1 MSFRNISAWCIRNP
15 VPPIVMFVLLM
26 LAGIVSFNRM
36 DVNDNPD
43 IEFPAVQVVVVQPG
57 AAPSELETQV
67 TQRIEAAVRGVSGVD
82 EMSSYV
88 GEGRSSTFVQFA
100 IGTPID
106 RAYNDVNQ
114 AISQVRSD
122 LPDGILE
129 PQVVRVDIAGGP
141 ITYFAV
147 EANDMTLEQL
157 SWFVDNTIAK
167 ELLSVPGMSKVSRA
181 GGVSREI
188 RVILDPA
195 RMQSY
200 GLTASQV
207 NQQLRQVN
215 VNAAGGRTEIAGSE
229 QAVRVLGNAGSA
241 YDLGETRISIGNG
254 RTIRLADVANVTDGY
269 AEQRGFAKMGSRQVL
284 SFSIEK
290 AKGSSDVTV
299 HDEAVKKLEQIKKA
313 NPQVDFK
320 VLFTRTEYTKEQYR
334 SAMLMM
340 LEGAVLA
347 IVVVFLFLRDWR
359 ATMISALAIP
369 LSAIPTFWFMDLM
382 GFSLNSLSL
391 LALSLVAGVL
401 VDDAIVEIENIVRH
415 MRMGKTAYQASIDAA
430 DEIGLAVVATTMS
443 IVAVFLPVA
452 LMPGISGQFFIQ
464 FGMTVVFAVLMSL
477 AVARMITP
485 MIAAYFLAA
494 QGEQGHADGPMID
507 RYERLLAWTLD
518 NSKHKAVR
526 ARYEEEPTRLA
537 FLSVPLVLAGLSVVA
552 MTFMYFQPVQP
563 GQADRNAAL
572 HFLLMTPVT
581 AILTFLLTSLLLI
594 LLGALIWWICRATRG
609 EILSVFLKICLWTGS
624 ITLVIGGGLWLFGKT
639 SIMSV
644 AIFWVSL
651 VGAIIVTSVV
661 AWVIGRLFGIY
672 EWPYAYWAKF
682 MVQRAY
688 ARLFDHRVWIVG
700 IGFGAFAW
708 SILLFA
714 TLPQQFQPTTNSDF
728 SQVKY
733 ELPPGS
739 TLAQSEH
746 ISNQI
751 AAVLKDNPAVQ
762 TAFYDVRVGSGNV
775 FITLKKDRE
784 QKSVEW
790 ERSLQPRM
798 AAIPDARVSFQSQ
811 SGGFS
816 GRDITMVIGG
826 DDPAALERHAR
837 KIVEEMGGVKELRA
851 PRVEGDIPRPE
862 IIVTPRMDLAAE
874 LGVTT
879 AALSQT
885 IRIATL
891 GDIDQNAAK
900 FSLSDRQIPI
910 RVLLSEDSRRSL
922 ATIENLPV
930 PTSRGTTV
938 PLKSVAQIG
947 FGAGPTE
954 LRRYNQTRRVVIGA
968 DLAPGLVTGDAQ
980 KKIDALPSV
989 KDMPQG
995 IRKVVQGDAKWQA
1008 ELIMNFMIAVV
1019 SGLMLVFATLVL
1031 LYRRFLSPLV
1041 NMSSLLLA
1049 PLGGLL
1055 GLWVTGMEISMPVY
1069 IGLLMLLGIVAKNS
1083 ILLVDF
1089 AIEEMDHGV
1098 GKVAALMDAG
1108 RKRAQPIVM
1117 TTVAMVAGM
1126 VPTALS
1132 LSGDGAWRAPMGVV
1146 VIGGLILSTLLTLL
1160 IVPAGFSLADSIEKR
1175 LGGFFSRNLLTYR
1188 KGDDGE
1194 PEPHAVPQPA
1204 E

>member
-15 VPPIVMFVLLM
+15 VPPIVLFVLLL
-26 LAGIVSFNRM
+26 LAGVVSFNRM

-43 IEFPAVQVVVVQPG
+43 VEFPAVQVIVVQPG

-67 TQRIEAAVRGVSGVD
+67 TQRVEAAVRAVSGVD
-82 EMSSYV
+82 ELSSYV
-88 GEGRSSTFVQFA
+88 SEGNSRTMVQFA

-114 AISQVRSD
+114 AVQQIRSD

-141 ITYFAV
+141 ITFFAV
-147 EANDMTLEQL
+147 EASDMTLEQL
-157 SWFVDNTIAK
+157 SWFVDNTVAK
-167 ELLSVPGMSKVSRA
+167 ELLSIPGMAKVSRS
-181 GGVSREI
+181 GGVDREI

-215 VNAAGGRTEIAGSE
+215 VNAAGGRTEIAGAE
-229 QAVRVLGNAGSA
+229 QAVRVLGNAA
-241 YDLGETRISIGNG
+241 NAFQLGETRISIGNG
-254 RTIRLADVANVTDGY
+254 RTIRLADVAKVSDGY
-269 AEQRGFAKMGSRQVL
+269 AEQRNLAKIRGKQVL

-290 AKGSSDVTV
+290 AKGASDVTV
-299 HDEAVKKLEQIKKA
+299 HDEAMKKLAEIKKN
-313 NPQVDFK
+313 NPKVDFK
-320 VLFTRTEYTKEQYR
+320 ILFTRTEYTKEQYR
-334 SAMLMM
+334 SSMAAMI
-340 LEGAVLA
+340 EGAVLA
-347 IVVVFLFLRDWR
+347 VVVVFLFLRDWR
-359 ATMISALAIP
+359 ATLISAMAIP

-382 GFSLNSLSL
+382 GFSLNGLSL

-415 MRMGKTAYQASIDAA
+415 MRMGKTAYQAAIDAA

-452 LMPGISGQFFIQ
+452 LMPGVSGQFFIQ
-464 FGMTVVFAVLMSL
+464 FGMTVVFAVLVSL

-485 MIAAYFLAA
+485 MIAAYFLSA
-494 QGEQGHADGPMID
+494 QGEQEHASGPWVD
-507 RYERLLAWTLD
+507 RYERILAWTLD
-518 NSKHKAVR
+518 NSKHQLVR
-526 ARYEEEPTRLA
+526 AGYAPVPTRLV
-537 FLSVPLVLAGLSVVA
+537 FLSIPLAAAAITALLMVFS
-552 MTFMYFQPVQP
+552 YFQPVP
-563 GQADRNAAL
+563 LGQDAPNPAL
-572 HFLLMTPVT
+572 HFLLKTPFMIVF
-581 AILTFLLTSLLLI
+581 AYLAVGLLQI
-594 LLGALIWWICRATRG
+594 
-609 EILSVFLKICLWTGS
+609 
-624 ITLVIGGGLWLFGKT
+624 VIGA
-639 SIMSV
+639 V
-644 AIFWVSL
+644 AYAA
-651 VGAIIVTSVV
+651 GM
-661 AWVIGRLFGIY
+661 R
-672 EWPYAYWAKF
+672 EWAFTRWAAF
-682 MVQRAY
+682 MARRAY

-700 IGFGAFAW
+700 IGGAAFAL
-708 SILLFA
+708 SIILFA
-714 TLPQQFQPTTNSDF
+714 TLPQQFQPTINSDF

-739 TLAQSEH
+739 TLAQSET
-746 ISNQI
+746 IARQI
-751 AAVLKDNPAVQ
+751 GAILDDNPSVE
-762 TAFYDVRVGSGNV
+762 TAFYDVNVGGGNA
-775 FITLKKDRE
+775 FITLKKKRE
-784 QKSVEW
+784 LSSVEW
-790 ERSLQPRM
+790 ERGLQPKL
-798 AAIPDARVSFQSQ
+798 AAIPDARVTFQSQ

-826 DDPAALERHAR
+826 DDPKLLEQHAL
-837 KIVEEMGGVKELRA
+837 KIVAEMSKLKELRS
-851 PRVEGDIPRPE
+851 PRIEGDIPRPE
-862 IIVTPRMDLAAE
+862 IIINPRMDLAAE

-879 AALSQT
+879 SALSQT

-930 PTSRGTTV
+930 PTARGTTV
-938 PLKSVAQIG
+938 PLKSVAEIG

-954 LRRYNQTRRVVIGA
+954 LRRYNQTRRIVIGA

-980 KKIDALPSV
+980 KRIDALPAV
-989 KDMPQG
+989 KNMPQG
-995 IRKVVQGDAKWQA
+995 VRKIIQGDAKWQA
-1008 ELIMNFMIAVV
+1008 ELITNFMIAVV
-1019 SGLMLVFATLVL
+1019 SGLMLVFSTLVL

-1055 GLWVTGMEISMPVY
+1055 GLLVTGMEISMPVY

-1098 GKVAALMDAG
+1098 GKLEALLDAG

-1146 VIGGLILSTLLTLL
+1146 VIGGLTMSTMLTLL

-1175 LGGFFSRNLLTYR
+1175 LGRFFSNNLLTYR
-1188 KGDDGE
+1188 KGDDTK
-1194 PEPHAVPQPA
+1194 PHAAPA
-1204 E
+1204 PHAAE

>member
-15 VPPIVMFVLLM
+15 VPPIVLFALLLM
-26 LAGIVSFNRM
+26 AGLVSFNRM

-43 IEFPAVQVVVVQPG
+43 IEFPAVQVIVVQPG

-67 TQRIEAAVRGVSGVD
+67 TQRVEAAVRSVSGVD

-88 GEGRSSTFVQFA
+88 SEGNSRTMVQFA

-114 AISQVRSD
+114 AISQIRSD

-147 EANDMTLEQL
+147 ETRDMTLEQL
-157 SWFVDNTIAK
+157 SWFVDNTVAK
-167 ELLSVPGMSKVSRA
+167 ELLSIPGMSQVRRS
-181 GGVSREI
+181 GGVDREI

-229 QAVRVLGNAGSA
+229 QAVRVLGNAA
-241 YDLGETRISIGNG
+241 NAFQLGDTRISIGNG
-254 RTIRLADVANVTDGY
+254 RTIRLSDVAKVTDGY
-269 AEQRGFAKMGSRQVL
+269 AEQRNLAKIGGKQVL

-290 AKGSSDVTV
+290 AKGASDVTV
-299 HDEAVKKLEQIKKA
+299 HDETMKKLAEIKKN
-313 NPQVDFK
+313 NPKVDFK
-320 VLFTRTEYTKEQYR
+320 ILFTRTEYTKEQYR
-334 SAMLMM
+334 SSMAAMI
-340 LEGAVLA
+340 EGAVLA
-347 IVVVFLFLRDWR
+347 VVVVFLFLRDWR
-359 ATMISALAIP
+359 ATLISAMAIP
-369 LSAIPTFWFMDLM
+369 LSAIPTFWFMDMM
-382 GFSLNSLSL
+382 GFSLNGLSL

-415 MRMGKTAYQASIDAA
+415 MRMGKTAYQAAIDAA

-464 FGMTVVFAVLMSL
+464 FGMTVVFAVLVSL

-485 MIAAYFLAA
+485 MIAAYFLSA
-494 QGEQGHADGPMID
+494 QGEQDHASGPWVD
-507 RYERLLAWTLD
+507 RYERILAWTLD
-518 NSKHKAVR
+518 SSKQKSVKARFV
-526 ARYEEEPTRLA
+526 AVPTRMAYLA
-537 FLSVPLVLAGLSVVA
+537 VPLAIVA
-552 MTFMYFQPVQP
+552 LFVALRIFMFFQPVPSGEEPNP
-563 GQADRNAAL
+563 GMY
-572 HFLLMTPVT
+572 FLLFLPIQVAGVLFFST
-581 AILTFLLTSLLLI
+581 AL
-594 LLGALIWWICRATRG
+594 A
-609 EILSVFLKICLWTGS
+609 S
-624 ITLVIGGGLWLFGKT
+624 II
-639 SIMSV
+639 
-644 AIFWVSL
+644 
-651 VGAIIVTSVV
+651 GAI
-661 AWVIGRLFGIY
+661 AWLIGMRQFGFT
-672 EWPYAYWAKF
+672 EWSKYI
-682 MVQRAY
+682 VQRAY

-700 IGFGAFAW
+700 IGVAAFAT

-714 TLPQQFQPTTNSDF
+714 TLPQQFQPTINSDY
-728 SQVKY
+728 SQVRW

-746 ISNQI
+746 ISNEI
-751 AAVLKDNPAVQ
+751 NDILKSDKTVEN
-762 TAFYDVRVGSGNV
+762 AFYDVNVGGGTV
-775 FITLKKDRE
+775 YITLKKKRE
-784 QKSVEW
+784 QTSVDW
-790 ERSLQPRM
+790 ERGLQPKM

-811 SGGFS
+811 AGGFS
-816 GRDITMVIGG
+816 GRDLTFIIGG
-826 DDPAALERHAR
+826 DDPALLERHAM
-837 KIVEEMGGVKELRA
+837 KIVGEMSKLKELRA
-851 PRVEGDIPRPE
+851 PRIEGDIPRPE
-862 IIVTPRMDLAAE
+862 IIVKPRLDLAAE

-879 AALSQT
+879 SALSQT
-885 IRIATL
+885 IRIATI

-910 RVLLSEDSRRSL
+910 RVLLSEDSRRAL

-938 PLKSVAQIG
+938 PLKSVAEIG

-954 LRRYNQTRRVVIGA
+954 LRRYNQTRRIVIGA
-968 DLAPGLVTGDAQ
+968 DLAPGLVTSDAQ
-980 KKIDALPSV
+980 KKIDALPAI
-989 KDMPQG
+989 KNMPQG
-995 IRKVVQGDAKWQA
+995 VRKIIQGDAKWQA
-1008 ELIMNFMIAVV
+1008 ELINNFLIAVV
-1019 SGLMLVFATLVL
+1019 SGLLLVFSTLVL

-1055 GLWVTGMEISMPVY
+1055 GLLITGMEISMPVY

-1098 GKVAALMDAG
+1098 GKMEALLDAG

-1146 VIGGLILSTLLTLL
+1146 VIGGLTLSTLLTLL

-1175 LGGFFSRNLLTYR
+1175 LGRFFSRNLLTYR
-1188 KGDDGE
+1188 KGDDVKPHGAPA
-1194 PEPHAVPQPA
+1194 PEPA

>member
-15 VPPIVMFVLLM
+15 VPPIVLFALLL

-43 IEFPAVQVVVVQPG
+43 IEFPAVQVIVAQPG
-57 AAPSELETQV
+57 AAPAELETQV
-67 TQRIEAAVRGVSGVD
+67 TQRVEAAVRSVSGVD
-82 EMSSYV
+82 ELSSYV
-88 GEGRSSTFVQFA
+88 SEGSSRTMVQFA

-114 AISQVRSD
+114 AISQIRSN

-129 PQVVRVDIAGGP
+129 PQVIRVDIAGGP
-141 ITYFAV
+141 ITYFSV
-147 EANDMTLEQL
+147 EATDMTLEQL
-157 SWFVDNTIAK
+157 SWFVDNTVAK
-167 ELLSVPGMSKVSRA
+167 ELLSVPGMSQVRRS
-181 GGVSREI
+181 GGVDREI

-215 VNAAGGRTEIAGSE
+215 LNAAGGRTEIAGSE
-229 QAVRVLGNAGSA
+229 QAVRVLGNAQNA
-241 YDLGETRISIGNG
+241 FQLGETRISIGNG
-254 RTIRLADVANVTDGY
+254 RTIQLSDVAKVTDGY
-269 AEQRGFAKMGSRQVL
+269 AEQRNLAKINGRQVL

-290 AKGSSDVTV
+290 AKGSSDVSV
-299 HDEAVKKLEQIKKA
+299 HDEAMKKLAEIEKN
-313 NPQVDFK
+313 NPKVKFK
-320 VLFTRTEYTKEQYR
+320 ILFTRTEYTKEQYR
-334 SAMLMM
+334 SSMAAMI
-340 LEGAVLA
+340 EGAVLA
-347 IVVVFLFLRDWR
+347 VVVVFLFLRDWR
-359 ATMISALAIP
+359 ATMISAMAIP

-494 QGEQGHADGPMID
+494 HGEQAHAEGPWID
-507 RYERLLAWTLD
+507 RYERVLRWTLD
-518 NSKHKAVR
+518 NGKHHAVR
-526 ARYEEEPTRLA
+526 ARYEAVPTRLA
-537 FLSVPLVLAGLSVVA
+537 FLAVPLILSGIFVLYSAYA
-552 MTFMYFQPVQP
+552 YFQPVP
-563 GQADRNAAL
+563 VGQDAPNTAL
-572 HFLLMTPVT
+572 YFLLRTP
-581 AILTFLLTSLLLI
+581 ALTVIVFLATSLLAI
-594 LLGALIWWICRATRG
+594 LLGALAWFVGMRQWA
-609 EILSVFLKICLWTGS
+609 FTG
-624 ITLVIGGGLWLFGKT
+624 
-639 SIMSV
+639 
-644 AIFWVSL
+644 
-651 VGAIIVTSVV
+651 
-661 AWVIGRLFGIY
+661 
-672 EWPYAYWAKF
+672 WAKF
-682 MVQRAY
+682 MLQRAW

-700 IGFGAFAW
+700 IGAAAFVL
-708 SILLFA
+708 SIVLFA
-714 TLPQQFQPTTNSDF
+714 TLPQQFQPTINSDY
-728 SQVKY
+728 SQIKY

-746 ISNQI
+746 IANQVSSI
-751 AAVLKDNPAVQ
+751 LSASPAVD
-762 TAFYDVRVGSGNV
+762 TAFFDVNVGGGNA
-775 FITLKKDRE
+775 FLTLKKDRDIS
-784 QKSVEW
+784 SVEW
-790 ERSLQPRM
+790 ERSLQPKLT
-798 AAIPDARVSFQSQ
+798 AIPDARVSFQSQ

-826 DDPAALERHAR
+826 DDPVALEKHAL
-837 KIVEEMGGVKELRA
+837 KIVDEMSKLKELRA
-851 PRVEGDIPRPE
+851 PRIEGDIPRPE
-862 IIVTPRMDLAAE
+862 IIVNPRMDLAAE

-938 PLKSVAQIG
+938 PLKSVAEIG

-954 LRRYNQTRRVVIGA
+954 LRRYNQTRRIVIGA
-968 DLAPGLVTGDAQ
+968 DLAPGLVTGNAQ
-980 KKIDALPSV
+980 QKIDALPAV
-989 KDMPQG
+989 KNMPQG
-995 IRKVVQGDAKWQA
+995 IRKVIQGDQKWQA
-1008 ELIMNFMIAVV
+1008 ELIKNFLIAVV
-1019 SGLMLVFATLVL
+1019 SGLMLVFSTLVL

-1055 GLWVTGMEISMPVY
+1055 GLLVTGMPISMPVY

-1089 AIEEMDHGV
+1089 AIEEMDKGI
-1098 GKVAALMDAG
+1098 GKVEALVDAG
-1108 RKRAQPIVM
+1108 RKRAQPIIM

-1146 VIGGLILSTLLTLL
+1146 VIGGLILSTMLTLL

-1175 LGGFFSRNLLTYR
+1175 LGRFFSSNLLTYK
-1188 KGDDGE
+1188 KGDDTR
-1194 PEPHAVPQPA
+1194 PHGDAAPQPA

>member
-15 VPPIVMFVLLM
+15 VPPIVLFVLLL
-26 LAGIVSFNRM
+26 LAGLVSFNRM

-43 IEFPAVQVVVVQPG
+43 VEFPAVRVVVSQPG
-57 AAPSELETQV
+57 AAPTELETQV
-67 TQRIEAAVRGVSGVD
+67 TQRVEAAVRGVSGVD

-88 GEGRSSTFVQFA
+88 NEGSSITNVQFA

-114 AISQVRSD
+114 AISQIRSD

-147 EANDMTLEQL
+147 EATDMTLEQL
-157 SWFVDNTIAK
+157 SWFVDNTVAK
-167 ELLSVPGMSKVSRA
+167 ELLSIPGMSQVRRS
-181 GGVSREI
+181 GGVDREI

-241 YDLGETRISIGNG
+241 FQLGETRIAIGNG
-254 RTIRLADVANVTDGY
+254 RTIRLADVAKVTDGY
-269 AEQRGFAKMGSRQVL
+269 AEQRNLAKIGGRQVL

-290 AKGSSDVTV
+290 AKGASDVTV
-299 HDEAVKKLEQIKKA
+299 HDETMKKLEQIKKA
-313 NPQVDFK
+313 NPKVDFTI
-320 VLFTRTEYTKEQYR
+320 LFTRTEYTKEQYR
-334 SAMLMM
+334 SSMLAMI
-340 LEGAVLA
+340 EGAVLA
-347 IVVVFLFLRDWR
+347 VVVVFLFLRDWR
-359 ATMISALAIP
+359 ATLISALAIP
-369 LSAIPTFWFMDLM
+369 LSAIPTFWFMEMM
-382 GFSLNSLSL
+382 GFSLNGLSL

-452 LMPGISGQFFIQ
+452 LMPGVSGQFFIQ

-485 MIAAYFLAA
+485 MIAAYFLSA
-494 QGEQGHADGPMID
+494 QGEQDHANGPWID
-507 RYERLLAWTLD
+507 RYERLLSWTLD
-518 NSKHKAVR
+518 SSKQKVVK
-526 ARYEEEPTRLA
+526 ARYEAFPTRLIY
-537 FLSVPLVLAGLSVVA
+537 FLVPAIVAGLAVA
-552 MTFMYFQPVQP
+552 GLTFQYFQPVP
-563 GQADRNAAL
+563 AGQDAPNPAL
-572 HFLLMTPVT
+572 HFLLMTPLS
-581 AILTFLLTSLLLI
+581 AIVAFLVSSLLMI
-594 LLGALIWWICRATRG
+594 LGGALA
-609 EILSVFLKICLWTGS
+609 
-624 ITLVIGGGLWLFGKT
+624 
-639 SIMSV
+639 
-644 AIFWVSL
+644 
-651 VGAIIVTSVV
+651 
-661 AWVIGRLFGIY
+661 
-672 EWPYAYWAKF
+672 YAAGMRRFALTNWAKF
-682 MVQRAY
+682 MLQRAY

-700 IGFGAFAW
+700 IGVAAFISSLVLFG
-708 SILLFA
+708 I
-714 TLPQQFQPTTNSDF
+714 LPQQFQPTTNSDY
-728 SQVKY
+728 SQIRY

-739 TLAQSEH
+739 TLAQSET
-746 ISNQI
+746 IADQI
-751 AAVLKDNPAVQ
+751 NAILRDDPVVEN
-762 TAFYDVRVGSGNV
+762 AFYDVEVGGGNA
-775 FITLKKDRE
+775 FLTLKKDRPVT
-784 QKSVEW
+784 SVEW
-790 ERSLQPRM
+790 ERSLQPKM
-798 AAIPDARVSFQSQ
+798 AAIPDARVNFQSQ

-816 GRDITMVIGG
+816 GRDITFVIGG
-826 DDPAALERHAR
+826 DDPVALERHAR
-837 KIVEEMGGVKELRA
+837 QIVKEMEGLKELRA
-851 PRVEGDIPRPE
+851 PRIEGDIPRPE
-862 IIVTPRMDLAAE
+862 IIVNPRMDLAAE

-938 PLKSVAQIG
+938 PLKAVAEIG

-954 LRRYNQTRRVVIGA
+954 LRRYNQTRRIVIGA

-980 KKIDALPSV
+980 KKIDALPSI
-989 KDMPQG
+989 KTMPQG

-1008 ELIMNFMIAVV
+1008 EMLTNFMIAVV
-1019 SGLMLVFATLVL
+1019 SGLLLVFATLVL

-1055 GLWVTGMEISMPVY
+1055 GLWITGMEVSMPVF

-1089 AIEEMDHGV
+1089 AIEEMDKGI
-1098 GKVAALMDAG
+1098 GKTAALIDAG

-1126 VPTALS
+1126 IPTAIS

-1146 VIGGLILSTLLTLL
+1146 VIGGLILSTVLTLL

-1175 LGGFFSRNLLTYR
+1175 LGRFFSRNLLTYR
-1188 KGDDGE
+1188 PGDDTRPHGAAA
-1194 PEPHAVPQPA
+1194 PEPA

>member
-15 VPPIVMFVLLM
+15 VPPIVMFILLL
-26 LAGIVSFNRM
+26 LAGVVSFNRM

-43 IEFPAVQVVVVQPG
+43 VEFPMVQVVVVQPG

-67 TQRIEAAVRGVSGVD
+67 TQRVEAAVRAVSGVD
-82 EMSSYV
+82 ELSSYV
-88 GEGRSSTFVQFA
+88 AEGNSRTMVQFA

-114 AISQVRSD
+114 AVQQIRSD

-129 PQVVRVDIAGGP
+129 PQVVRVDAAGGP

-147 EANDMTLEQL
+147 ETSDMTLEQL

-167 ELLSVPGMSKVSRA
+167 ELLSIQGMAKVSRS
-181 GGVSREI
+181 GGVNREI

-207 NQQLRQVN
+207 NQELRQVN

-229 QAVRVLGNAGSA
+229 QAVRVLGNAENA
-241 YDLGETRISIGNG
+241 FQLGETRISIGSG
-254 RTIRLADVANVTDGY
+254 RTIRLADVATVTDGY
-269 AEQRGFAKMGSRQVL
+269 AEQRNLAKIGNRQVL

-290 AKGSSDVTV
+290 AKGASDVTI
-299 HDEAVKKLEQIKKA
+299 HDEAMKKLAEIKKA
-313 NPQVDFK
+313 NPQVEFK
-320 VLFTRTEYTKEQYR
+320 ILFTRTEYTKEQYR
-334 SAMLMM
+334 SSMLAMI
-340 LEGAVLA
+340 EGAILA
-347 IVVVFLFLRDWR
+347 VVVVFLFLRDWR
-359 ATMISALAIP
+359 ATLISALAIP
-369 LSAIPTFWFMDLM
+369 LSAIPTFWFMDMM

-464 FGMTVVFAVLMSL
+464 FGMTVVFAVLVSL

-485 MIAAYFLAA
+485 MIAAYFLSA
-494 QGEQGHADGPMID
+494 QGEQDHASGPWVD
-507 RYERLLAWTLD
+507 RYERLLKWTLD
-518 NSKHKAVR
+518 NSKHHAVR
-526 ARYEEEPTRLA
+526 ARYETHRTKLA
-537 FLSVPLVLAGLSVVA
+537 YLAVPLVLAGLSVLYA
-552 MTFMYFQPVQP
+552 IYAYFQPVP
-563 GQADRNAAL
+563 VGQDAPNTAMY
-572 HFLLMTPVT
+572 FLLKTPVE
-581 AILTFLLTSLLLI
+581 AILAYLGISLIAI
-594 LLGALIWWICRATRG
+594 LLGALAW
-609 EILSVFLKICLWTGS
+609 L
-624 ITLVIGGGLWLFGKT
+624 IG
-639 SIMSV
+639 M
-644 AIFWVSL
+644 
-651 VGAIIVTSVV
+651 
-661 AWVIGRLFGIY
+661 R
-672 EWPYAYWAKF
+672 EWGFTNWAKF

-700 IGFGAFAW
+700 IGFLSLGLSVA
-708 SILLFA
+708 LLMI
-714 TLPQQFQPTTNSDF
+714 LPQQFQPTINSDY
-728 SQVKY
+728 SQIRY

-751 AAVLKDNPAVQ
+751 NAILSKDKNVAN
-762 TAFYDVRVGSGNV
+762 AFYEVNV
-775 FITLKKDRE
+775 NDGGVYITLKKKRE
-784 QKSVEW
+784 VTSVEW
-790 ERSLQPRM
+790 ERSLQPQM
-798 AAIPDARVSFQSQ
+798 AAIPDARVTFQSQ

-816 GRDITMVIGG
+816 GRDITMVIGS
-826 DDPAALERHAR
+826 DDPVALEKHAR
-837 KIVEEMGGVKELRA
+837 LIVSQMEKLKEVRS
-851 PRVEGDIPRPE
+851 PRIEGDIPRPE
-862 IIVTPRMDLAAE
+862 IIVSPRMDLAAE

-879 AALSQT
+879 SALSQT
-885 IRIATL
+885 IRIATI

-910 RVLLSEDSRRSL
+910 RVLLSEDSRRAL

-930 PTSRGTTV
+930 PTARGTTV
-938 PLKSVAQIG
+938 PLKSVASIG

-954 LRRYNQTRRVVIGA
+954 LRRYNQTRRIVIGA
-968 DLAPGLVTGDAQ
+968 DLAPGLVTGEAQ
-980 KKIDALPSV
+980 KKIDALPAITT
-989 KDMPQG
+989 MPQG
-995 IRKVVQGDAKWQA
+995 IRKVVQGDQKWQA

-1019 SGLMLVFATLVL
+1019 SGLLLVFSTLVL

-1055 GLWVTGMEISMPVY
+1055 GLLITGMEISMPVY

-1098 GKVAALMDAG
+1098 EKNAALLDAG

-1146 VIGGLILSTLLTLL
+1146 VIGGLILSTMLTLL

-1175 LGGFFSRNLLTYR
+1175 LGRFFSSNLLTYR
-1188 KGDDGE
+1188 KGDDTKPHGAPA
-1194 PEPHAVPQPA
+1194 PEPA

>member
-15 VPPIVMFVLLM
+15 VPPIVLFALLL

-43 IEFPAVQVVVVQPG
+43 VEFPAVQIVVSQPG
-57 AAPSELETQV
+57 AAPTELETQV
-67 TQRIEAAVRGVSGVD
+67 TQRVEAAVRSVSGVED
-82 EMSSYV
+82 MSSYV
-88 GEGRSSTFVQFA
+88 GEGNSRTMVQFA

-114 AISQVRSD
+114 AVQQIRSD

-129 PQVVRVDIAGGP
+129 PQVVRVDFAGGP

-147 EANDMTLEQL
+147 EATDMTLEQL
-157 SWFVDNTIAK
+157 SWFVDNTVAK
-167 ELLSVPGMSKVSRA
+167 DLLSIPGMARVSRS
-181 GGVSREI
+181 GGVDREI

-200 GLTASQV
+200 GVTASQI

-241 YDLGETRISIGNG
+241 NQLGDYQISLGNG
-254 RTIRLADVANVTDGY
+254 RTIRLSDVATVTDGY
-269 AEQRGFAKMGSRQVL
+269 AEQRNLAKIEGRQVL

-299 HDEAVKKLEQIKKA
+299 HDEAMKKLAEIKKN
-313 NPQVDFK
+313 NPKVNFK
-320 VLFTRTEYTKEQYR
+320 ILFTRTEYTKEQYR
-334 SAMLMM
+334 SSMLAMI
-340 LEGAVLA
+340 EGAILA
-347 IVVVFLFLRDWR
+347 VVVVFLFLRDWR
-359 ATMISALAIP
+359 ATLISALAIP
-369 LSAIPTFWFMDLM
+369 LSAIPTFWFMDMM
-382 GFSLNSLSL
+382 GFSLNGLSL

-452 LMPGISGQFFIQ
+452 LMPGVSGQFFIQ
-464 FGMTVVFAVLMSL
+464 FGMTIVFAVLVSL

-485 MIAAYFLAA
+485 MIAAYFLSA
-494 QGEQGHADGPMID
+494 QGEQDHASGPWVD
-507 RYERLLAWTLD
+507 RYENLLRWTLD
-518 NSKHKAVR
+518 DSKHKTVR
-526 ARYEEEPTRLA
+526 ARFDPTHTQLI
-537 FLSVPLVLAGLSVVA
+537 FLLVPLLAAFGTLVM
-552 MTFMYFQPVQP
+552 MTLQYYAPVP
-563 GQADRNAAL
+563 VGQDAPNAAL
-572 HFLLMTPVT
+572 HFLLKTPFAT
-581 AILTFLLTSLLLI
+581 IGAFLLSSLLVI
-594 LLGALIWWICRATRG
+594 LLGALAY
-609 EILSVFLKICLWTGS
+609 VM
-624 ITLVIGGGLWLFGKT
+624 GLRRWAFT
-639 SIMSV
+639 H
-644 AIFWVSL
+644 
-651 VGAIIVTSVV
+651 
-661 AWVIGRLFGIY
+661 
-672 EWPYAYWAKF
+672 WAKF

-700 IGFGAFAW
+700 IGVVALVWTGFMF
-708 SILLFA
+708 
-714 TLPQQFQPTTNSDF
+714 TVLPSQFQPTINSDY
-728 SQVKY
+728 SQITY

-739 TLAQSEH
+739 TLAQSEV

-751 AAVLKDNPAVQ
+751 NTILMADKNVEN
-762 TAFYDVRVGSGNV
+762 AFYDVNVGGGGV
-775 FITLKKDRE
+775 YITLKKARE
-784 QKSVEW
+784 TSSVDW
-790 ERSLQPRM
+790 ERTLQPKM

-811 SGGFS
+811 AGGFS
-816 GRDITMVIGG
+816 GRDISFIIGG
-826 DDPAALERHAR
+826 DNPVALEKHALQ
-837 KIVEEMGGVKELRA
+837 IVKEMSALKELRA
-851 PRVEGDIPRPE
+851 VRIEGDIPRPE
-862 IIVTPRMDLAAE
+862 IIVNPRMDLAAD

-879 AALSQT
+879 ASLSQT

-922 ATIENLPV
+922 ATLENLPV
-930 PTSRGTTV
+930 PTTRGTTV
-938 PLKSVAQIG
+938 PLKSVAGIS

-954 LRRYNQTRRVVIGA
+954 LRRYNQTRRIVIGA
-968 DLAPGLVTGDAQ
+968 DLVKGLVTSDAQ
-980 KKIDALPSV
+980 TKIDALPSV
-989 KDMPQG
+989 KNMPQG
-995 IRKVVQGDAKWQA
+995 IRKIVQGQQKFME
-1008 ELIMNFMIAVV
+1008 ELITNFVIAVLA
-1019 SGLMLVFATLVL
+1019 GLALVFSTLVL
-1031 LYRRFLSPLV
+1031 LYRRFLSPAV

-1055 GLWVTGMEISMPVY
+1055 GLWITGMEISMPVY
-1069 IGLLMLLGIVAKNS
+1069 IGILMLLGIVAKNS

-1089 AIEEMDHGV
+1089 AIEEMDHGIE
-1098 GKVAALMDAG
+1098 KNAALIDAG

-1117 TTVAMVAGM
+1117 TTIAMVAGM
-1126 VPTALS
+1126 VPTAIS

-1146 VIGGLILSTLLTLL
+1146 VIGGLILSTMLTLL

-1188 KGDDGE
+1188 KGDDTKPHAAPT
-1194 PEPHAVPQPA
+1194 PEPA

>member
-15 VPPIVMFVLLM
+15 VPPIVLFVLLL
-26 LAGIVSFNRM
+26 LAGLISFNRM

-43 IEFPAVQVVVVQPG
+43 VEFPAVQVIVVQPG
-57 AAPSELETQV
+57 AAPTELETQV
-67 TQRIEAAVRGVSGVD
+67 TQRVEAAVRGVSGVD

-88 GEGRSSTFVQFA
+88 GEGNSTTFVQFA

-114 AISQVRSD
+114 AVSQIRSE

-129 PQVVRVDIAGGP
+129 PQIMRVDIAGGP
-141 ITYFAV
+141 ITYFSV
-147 EANDMTLEQL
+147 EAADMTLEQL
-157 SWFVDNTIAK
+157 SWFVDNTVAK
-167 ELLSVPGMSKVSRA
+167 ELLSIPGMAKVSRS
-181 GGVSREI
+181 GGVDREI

-215 VNAAGGRTEIAGSE
+215 LNAAGGRAEIAGSE
-229 QAVRVLGNAGSA
+229 QAVRVLGNAASA
-241 YDLGETRISIGNG
+241 YELGQTRIAIGNG
-254 RTIRLADVANVTDGY
+254 RTIRLSDVAKVSDGY
-269 AEQRGFAKMGSRQVL
+269 AEQRNLAKIGGRQVL

-290 AKGSSDVTV
+290 AKGASDVTV
-299 HDEAVKKLEQIKKA
+299 HDEAMKKLEEIRKN
-313 NPQVDFK
+313 NPKVNFK
-320 VLFTRTEYTKEQYR
+320 ILFTRTEYTKEQYR
-334 SAMLMM
+334 SSMAAMI
-340 LEGAVLA
+340 EGAVLA
-347 IVVVFLFLRDWR
+347 VVVVFLFLRDWR
-359 ATMISALAIP
+359 ATLISALAIP
-369 LSAIPTFWFMDLM
+369 LSAIPTFWFMELM
-382 GFSLNSLSL
+382 GFSLNGLSL

-415 MRMGKTAYQASIDAA
+415 MRMGKTAYQAAIDAA
-430 DEIGLAVVATTMS
+430 DEIGLAVVATTSS

-452 LMPGISGQFFIQ
+452 LMPGVSGQFFIQ
-464 FGMTVVFAVLMSL
+464 FGMTVVFAVLVSL

-494 QGEQGHADGPMID
+494 QGEQAHAEGPWVD
-507 RYERLLAWTLD
+507 RYERLLGWTL
-518 NSKHKAVR
+518 NSEKHRAVK
-526 ARYEEEPTRLA
+526 ARYEAFPTKIQYLA
-537 FLSVPLVLAGLSVVA
+537 VALAAPALFALFRVFA
-552 MTFMYFQPVQP
+552 YFQPVP
-563 GQADRNAAL
+563 AGQDEPNPAMY
-572 HFLLMTPVT
+572 FLLNLPFSS
-581 AILTFLLTSLLLI
+581 LGLFLLVALLTILI
-594 LLGALIWWICRATRG
+594 GALAWLLGMRQ
-609 EILSVFLKICLWTGS
+609 
-624 ITLVIGGGLWLFGKT
+624 FGFTNWSK
-639 SIMSV
+639 
-644 AIFWVSL
+644 
-651 VGAIIVTSVV
+651 
-661 AWVIGRLFGIY
+661 Y
-672 EWPYAYWAKF
+672 

-700 IGFGAFAW
+700 VGVLAFAM
-708 SILLFA
+708 SLVLFA
-714 TLPQQFQPTTNSDF
+714 VIPKQFQPTINSDY

-739 TLAQSEH
+739 TLEQSETIARQ
-746 ISNQI
+746 ISAI
-751 AAVLKDNPAVQ
+751 LDGSPVVD
-762 TAFYDVRVGSGNV
+762 TAFYDVNVGGGNA
-775 FITLKKDRE
+775 FLTLKKHRE
-784 QKSVEW
+784 VTSVEW
-790 ERSLQPRM
+790 ERSLQPKL
-798 AAIPDARVSFQSQ
+798 AAIPDARVTFQSQ

-816 GRDITMVIGG
+816 GRDITFVIGG
-826 DDPAALERHAR
+826 DDPVALEKHAL
-837 KIVEEMGGVKELRA
+837 KIVDEMKGLKEIRS
-851 PRVEGDIPRPE
+851 PRIEGDIPRPE
-862 IIVTPRMDLAAE
+862 IIITPRLDLAAD

-922 ATIENLPV
+922 ATLENLPV
-930 PTSRGTTV
+930 PTANGSTV
-938 PLKSVAQIG
+938 PLKSVAEIG

-954 LRRYNQTRRVVIGA
+954 LRRYNQTRRIVIGA
-968 DLAPGLVTGDAQ
+968 DLAPGLVTGNAQ
-980 KKIDALPSV
+980 EKIDALPAV
-989 KDMPQG
+989 KNMPQG
-995 IRKVVQGDAKWQA
+995 IRKVIQGDAKWQA
-1008 ELIMNFMIAVV
+1008 EMMTNFFIALVA
-1019 SGLMLVFATLVL
+1019 GLMLVFSTLVL

-1055 GLWVTGMEISMPVY
+1055 GLLITGMEISMPVF

-1089 AIEEMDHGV
+1089 AIEEMDKGID
-1098 GKVAALMDAG
+1098 KAEALKDAG

-1175 LGGFFSRNLLTYR
+1175 LGRFFSRNLLTYR
-1188 KGDDGE
+1188 PGDDTK
-1194 PEPHAVPQPA
+1194 PHADPVPHPA

>member
-15 VPPIVMFVLLM
+15 VPPIVLFVLLL
-26 LAGIVSFNRM
+26 LAGVVSFNRM
-36 DVNDNPD
+36 DVNDQPD
-43 IEFPAVQVVVVQPG
+43 VEFPAVQIVVAQPG

-67 TQRIEAAVRGVSGVD
+67 TQRVEAAVRGVSGVD

-88 GEGRSSTFVQFA
+88 SEGNSRTFVQFA

-114 AISQVRSD
+114 AVQQIRSD

-141 ITYFAV
+141 ITFFAA
-147 EANDMTLEQL
+147 ETRDMTLEQL
-157 SWFVDNTIAK
+157 SWFVDNTVAK
-167 ELLSVPGMSKVSRA
+167 ELLSIPGMSQVRRS
-181 GGVSREI
+181 GGVDREI

-229 QAVRVLGNAGSA
+229 QAVRVLGNAA
-241 YDLGETRISIGNG
+241 NAFQLGETRISIGNG
-254 RTIRLADVANVTDGY
+254 RTIRLSDVAKVTDGY
-269 AEQRGFAKMGSRQVL
+269 AEQRNLAKIGGKQVL
-284 SFSIEK
+284 GFSIEK

-299 HDEAVKKLEQIKKA
+299 HDAAMKKLEEIQRN
-313 NPQVDFK
+313 NPKVNFK
-320 VLFTRTEYTKEQYR
+320 ILFTRTEYTKEQYR
-334 SAMLMM
+334 SSMAAMV
-340 LEGAVLA
+340 EGAVLA
-347 IVVVFLFLRDWR
+347 VVVVFLFLRDWR
-359 ATMISALAIP
+359 ATLISALAIP
-369 LSAIPTFWFMDLM
+369 LSAIPTFWFMDMM
-382 GFSLNSLSL
+382 GFSLNGLSL

-464 FGMTVVFAVLMSL
+464 FGMTVVFAVLVSL

-485 MIAAYFLAA
+485 MIAAYFLSA
-494 QGEQGHADGPMID
+494 QGEQDHASGPWVD

-518 NSKHKAVR
+518 STKQKAKR
-526 ARYEEEPTRLA
+526 AGYTQVPTRLVY
-537 FLSVPLVLAGLSVVA
+537 LSPPLVAAAIGGLAMAAS
-552 MTFMYFQPVQP
+552 YFRTLPT
-563 GQADRNAAL
+563 GQDAPNAAL
-572 HFLLMTPVT
+572 HFLLLTPLTVIV
-581 AILTFLLTSLLLI
+581 AYLVVGLLQIAFGAFMAWISDARPGKILVAYAWYGAAVAAVCLLLLLI
-594 LLGALIWWICRATRG
+594 GMLSAFAVVLTAWAGAMAIAILLGVL
-609 EILSVFLKICLWTGS
+609 
-624 ITLVIGGGLWLFGKT
+624 
-639 SIMSV
+639 
-644 AIFWVSL
+644 
-651 VGAIIVTSVV
+651 
-661 AWVIGRLFGIY
+661 AWVLGRPLGLQH
-672 EWPYAYWAKF
+672 WSWTHWTTF
-682 MVQRAY
+682 MAQRAR
-688 ARLFDHRVWIVG
+688 ARLSDHRVWIVG
-700 IGFGAFAW
+700 IGLTAFLS
-708 SILLFA
+708 SILLF
-714 TLPQQFQPTTNSDF
+714 TFLPQQFQPTTNSDY
-728 SQVKY
+728 SQIKY

-746 ISNQI
+746 VSNEI
-751 AAVLKDNPAVQ
+751 NAILSKNPTVEN
-762 TAFYDVRVGSGNV
+762 AFYDVNVGSGSV
-775 FITLKKDRE
+775 YITLKKKRE
-784 QKSVEW
+784 TSSVDW
-790 ERSLQPRM
+790 ERGLQPKM

-816 GRDITMVIGG
+816 GRDITFIIGG
-826 DDPAALERHAR
+826 DDPAQLEKHAL
-837 KIVEEMGGVKELRA
+837 KIVEEMRGVKELRS

-862 IIVTPRMDLAAE
+862 IIVKPRLDLAAE

-885 IRIATL
+885 IRIATI

-910 RVLLSEDSRRSL
+910 RVLLSEDSRRAL

-938 PLKSVAQIG
+938 PLKSVAEIG

-954 LRRYNQTRRVVIGA
+954 LRRYNQTRRIVIGA

-980 KKIDALPSV
+980 KKIDQLPAI
-989 KDMPQG
+989 KNMPQG
-995 IRKVVQGDAKWQA
+995 VRKIVQGEAKWQA
-1008 ELIMNFMIAVV
+1008 ELAMNFLIAVV
-1019 SGLMLVFATLVL
+1019 SGLMLVFSTLVL

-1055 GLWVTGMEISMPVY
+1055 GLWVAGMEISMPVY

-1089 AIEEMDHGV
+1089 AIEEMEHGV
-1098 GKVAALMDAG
+1098 GKMEALLDAG

-1146 VIGGLILSTLLTLL
+1146 VIGGLALSTLLTLL

-1175 LGGFFSRNLLTYR
+1175 LGRFFSRNLLTYR
-1188 KGDDGE
+1188 KGDDTKPHAASA
-1194 PEPHAVPQPA
+1194 PEPA

>member
-15 VPPIVMFVLLM
+15 VPPIVMFILLL
-26 LAGIVSFNRM
+26 LAGLVSFNRM

-43 IEFPAVQVVVVQPG
+43 VEFPAVQVVVVQPG
-57 AAPSELETQV
+57 AAPTELETQV
-67 TQRIEAAVRGVSGVD
+67 TQRVEAAIRGVSGVD

-88 GEGRSSTFVQFA
+88 SEGNSRTFVQFA

-114 AISQVRSD
+114 AVQQIRSD

-147 EANDMTLEQL
+147 EATDMTLEQL
-157 SWFVDNTIAK
+157 SWFVDNTVAK
-167 ELLSVPGMSKVSRA
+167 ELLSIPGMSQVRRS
-181 GGVSREI
+181 GGVDREI

-200 GLTASQV
+200 GITASQI
-207 NQQLRQVN
+207 NQQLRQIN

-229 QAVRVLGNAGSA
+229 QAVRVLGNAASA
-241 YDLGETRISIGNG
+241 YQLGDYQLSLGSG
-254 RTIRLADVANVTDGY
+254 RTIRLSDVAKVTDGY
-269 AEQRGFAKMGSRQVL
+269 AEQRNLAKIQGKQVL

-290 AKGSSDVTV
+290 AKGASDVTV
-299 HDEAVKKLEQIKKA
+299 HDETMKKLAEIKKN
-313 NPQVDFK
+313 NPKVNFK
-320 VLFTRTEYTKEQYR
+320 ILFTRTEYTKEQYR
-334 SAMLMM
+334 SSMAAMI
-340 LEGAVLA
+340 EGAVLA
-347 IVVVFLFLRDWR
+347 VVVVFLFLRDWR
-359 ATMISALAIP
+359 ATLISALAIP
-369 LSAIPTFWFMDLM
+369 LSAIPTFWFMELM
-382 GFSLNSLSL
+382 GFSLNGLSL

-452 LMPGISGQFFIQ
+452 LMPGVSGQFFIQ
-464 FGMTVVFAVLMSL
+464 FGMTVVFAVLVSL

-485 MIAAYFLAA
+485 MIAAYFLSA
-494 QGEQGHADGPMID
+494 QGEQDHASGPWVD
-507 RYERLLAWTLD
+507 RYENLLRWTLD
-518 NSKHKAVR
+518 DSKHKAKRAGLDPTPTRPIFLIGAFVAAAIALVLMVVQYYQPVPVGQDAPNPAMHFLLATPVSTVVVFLAVSVIEIVFGALIVWTNRAGLAAILRGYARTGAGVAAICSLAWLAGMLVPFNTAAMAWAGVMLAAVVLGFVAWLFGRVFGAHNWSFSLWAYFMAQRVR
-526 ARYEEEPTRLA
+526 AR
-537 FLSVPLVLAGLSVVA
+537 LS
-552 MTFMYFQPVQP
+552 
-563 GQADRNAAL
+563 
-572 HFLLMTPVT
+572 
-581 AILTFLLTSLLLI
+581 
-594 LLGALIWWICRATRG
+594 
-609 EILSVFLKICLWTGS
+609 
-624 ITLVIGGGLWLFGKT
+624 
-639 SIMSV
+639 
-644 AIFWVSL
+644 
-651 VGAIIVTSVV
+651 
-661 AWVIGRLFGIY
+661 
-672 EWPYAYWAKF
+672 
-682 MVQRAY
+682 
-688 ARLFDHRVWIVG
+688 DHRVWIVG
-700 IGFGAFAW
+700 IGVAAFAS
-708 SILLFA
+708 SIVLFIV
-714 TLPQQFQPTTNSDF
+714 LPKQFQPTTNSDY
-728 SQVKY
+728 SQISY

-739 TLAQSEH
+739 TLAQSEV
-746 ISNQI
+746 IANQI
-751 AAVLKDNPAVQ
+751 NAILTANPVVDN
-762 TAFYDVRVGSGNV
+762 AFFDVNVGGGSV
-775 FITLKKDRE
+775 YITLKKERPTT
-784 QKSVEW
+784 SVEW
-790 ERSLQPRM
+790 ERGLQPKM

-816 GRDITMVIGG
+816 GRDITFIIGG
-826 DDPAALERHAR
+826 DDPVALEEHAR
-837 KIVEEMGGVKELRA
+837 KIVREMSALKELRA
-851 PRVEGDIPRPE
+851 VRIEGDIPRPE
-862 IIVTPRMDLAAE
+862 IIVNPRMDLAAE

-930 PTSRGTTV
+930 PTARGGTV
-938 PLKSVAQIG
+938 PLKSVAEIG

-954 LRRYNQTRRVVIGA
+954 LRRYNQTRRIVIGA

-980 KKIDALPSV
+980 TKIDKLPSIAN
-989 KDMPQG
+989 MPQG
-995 IRKVVQGDAKWQA
+995 IRKVIQGDAKWQA
-1008 ELIMNFMIAVV
+1008 EMMQNFLVAVV
-1019 SGLMLVFATLVL
+1019 AGLLLVFATLVL

-1055 GLWVTGMEISMPVY
+1055 GLAVTGMEISMPVF

-1098 GKVAALMDAG
+1098 AKNAALMDAG

-1126 VPTALS
+1126 VPTAIS

-1175 LGGFFSRNLLTYR
+1175 LGRFFSRNLLTYR
-1188 KGDDGE
+1188 KGDDGK
-1194 PEPHAVPQPA
+1194 PHLEAEPQPA
-1204 E
+1204 Q

>member
-15 VPPIVMFVLLM
+15 VPPIVMFILLL
-26 LAGIVSFNRM
+26 LAGVVSFNRM

-43 IEFPAVQVVVVQPG
+43 VEFPMVQVVVVQPG

-67 TQRIEAAVRGVSGVD
+67 TQRVEAAVRAVSGVD
-82 EMSSYV
+82 ELSSYV
-88 GEGRSSTFVQFA
+88 AEGNSRTMVQFA

-114 AISQVRSD
+114 AVQQIRSD

-129 PQVVRVDIAGGP
+129 PQVVRVDAAGGP

-147 EANDMTLEQL
+147 ETSDMTLEQL

-167 ELLSVPGMSKVSRA
+167 ELLSIPGMAKVSRS
-181 GGVSREI
+181 GGVNREI

-207 NQQLRQVN
+207 NQELRQVN

-229 QAVRVLGNAGSA
+229 QAVRVLGNAENA
-241 YDLGETRISIGNG
+241 FQLGETRISIGSG
-254 RTIRLADVANVTDGY
+254 RTVRLADIAAVTDGY
-269 AEQRGFAKMGSRQVL
+269 AEQRNLAKIGNRQVL

-290 AKGSSDVTV
+290 AKGASDVTI
-299 HDEAVKKLEQIKKA
+299 HDETMKKLAEIKKT
-313 NPQVDFK
+313 NPQVEFK
-320 VLFTRTEYTKEQYR
+320 ILFTRTEYTKEQYR
-334 SAMLMM
+334 SSMLAMI
-340 LEGAVLA
+340 EGAILA
-347 IVVVFLFLRDWR
+347 VVVVFLFLRDWR
-359 ATMISALAIP
+359 ATLISALAIP
-369 LSAIPTFWFMDLM
+369 LSAIPTFWFMDMM
-382 GFSLNSLSL
+382 GFSLNGLSL

-464 FGMTVVFAVLMSL
+464 FGMTVVFAVLVSL

-485 MIAAYFLAA
+485 MIAAYFLSA
-494 QGEQGHADGPMID
+494 QGEQDHASGPWVD
-507 RYERLLAWTLD
+507 RYERLLKWTLD
-518 NSKHKAVR
+518 NSKHHAVR
-526 ARYEEEPTRLA
+526 ARYEAHRTKLA
-537 FLSVPLVLAGLSVVA
+537 YLAVPLVLAGLSVLYA
-552 MTFMYFQPVQP
+552 IYAYFQPVP
-563 GQADRNAAL
+563 VGQDAPNTAMY
-572 HFLLMTPVT
+572 FLLKTPVD
-581 AILTFLLTSLLLI
+581 AILAYLGISLIVI
-594 LLGALIWWICRATRG
+594 LLGALAW
-609 EILSVFLKICLWTGS
+609 L
-624 ITLVIGGGLWLFGKT
+624 IG
-639 SIMSV
+639 M
-644 AIFWVSL
+644 
-651 VGAIIVTSVV
+651 
-661 AWVIGRLFGIY
+661 R
-672 EWPYAYWAKF
+672 EWGFTNWAKF

-700 IGFGAFAW
+700 IGAASLGMSVA
-708 SILLFA
+708 LLMI
-714 TLPQQFQPTTNSDF
+714 LPQQFQPTINSDY
-728 SQVKY
+728 SQIRY

-746 ISNQI
+746 ISDQI
-751 AAVLKDNPAVQ
+751 SAILSKDKNVEN
-762 TAFYDVRVGSGNV
+762 AFYEVNV
-775 FITLKKDRE
+775 NDGGVYITLKKKRE
-784 QKSVEW
+784 VTSVEW
-790 ERSLQPRM
+790 ERSLQPQM
-798 AAIPDARVSFQSQ
+798 AAIPDARVTFQSQ

-826 DDPAALERHAR
+826 DDPVALEKHAR
-837 KIVEEMGGVKELRA
+837 LIVSQMEKLKEVRS
-851 PRVEGDIPRPE
+851 PRIEGDIPRPE
-862 IIVTPRMDLAAE
+862 IIVSPRMDLAAE

-879 AALSQT
+879 SALSQT
-885 IRIATL
+885 IRIATI

-910 RVLLSEDSRRSL
+910 RVLLSEDSRRAL

-930 PTSRGTTV
+930 PTARGTTV
-938 PLKSVAQIG
+938 PLKSVATIG

-954 LRRYNQTRRVVIGA
+954 LRRYNQTRRIVIGA

-980 KKIDALPSV
+980 KKIDALPAV
-989 KDMPQG
+989 TTMPQG

-1008 ELIMNFMIAVV
+1008 ELITNFMIAVV
-1019 SGLMLVFATLVL
+1019 SGLLLVFSTLVL

-1055 GLWVTGMEISMPVY
+1055 GLLITGMEISMPVY

-1098 GKVAALMDAG
+1098 EKNAALLDAG

-1126 VPTALS
+1126 VPTAIS

-1175 LGGFFSRNLLTYR
+1175 LGRFFSSNLLTYR
-1188 KGDDGE
+1188 KGDDTKPHGAPA
-1194 PEPHAVPQPA
+1194 PEPA

>member
-15 VPPIVMFVLLM
+15 VPPIVMFVLLL
-26 LAGIVSFNRM
+26 LAGVVSFNRM

-43 IEFPAVQVVVVQPG
+43 IEFPAVQVIVAQPG

-88 GEGRSSTFVQFA
+88 GEGNSRTMVQFA

-114 AISQVRSD
+114 AVSQIRSD

-129 PQVVRVDIAGGP
+129 PQVIRVDIAGGP

-147 EANDMTLEQL
+147 EASDMTLEQL
-157 SWFVDNTIAK
+157 SWYVDNTVAK
-167 ELLSVPGMSKVSRA
+167 ELLSIPGMSQVRRS

-200 GLTASQV
+200 GITASQV
-207 NQQLRQVN
+207 NQQLRQTN

-229 QAVRVLGNAGSA
+229 QAVRVLGNAA
-241 YDLGETRISIGNG
+241 NALELGNTRLSIGNG
-254 RTIRLADVANVTDGY
+254 RTVRLSDVAKVTDGF
-269 AEQRGFAKMGSRQVL
+269 AEQRNLAKIKGRQVL

-290 AKGSSDVTV
+290 AKGASDVTV
-299 HDEAVKKLEQIKKA
+299 HDETMKKLEQIKKA
-313 NPQVDFK
+313 NPKVDFK
-320 VLFTRTEYTKEQYR
+320 ILFTRTEYTKEQYR
-334 SAMLMM
+334 SSMLAMS
-340 LEGAVLA
+340 EGAVLA
-347 IVVVFLFLRDWR
+347 VIVVFLFLRDWR
-359 ATMISALAIP
+359 ATLISALAIP

-464 FGMTVVFAVLMSL
+464 FGMTVVFAVLASL

-485 MIAAYFLAA
+485 MIAAYFLSA
-494 QGEQGHADGPMID
+494 QGEQDHASGPWID
-507 RYERLLAWTLD
+507 RYERLLKWTLD
-518 NSKHKAVR
+518 SSKQQAVR
-526 ARYEEEPTRLA
+526 ARYDGTSTRLA
-537 FLSVPLVLAGLSVVA
+537 FLAVPLVLAGLAVVF
-552 MTFMYFQPVQP
+552 MTVSYFQPVP
-563 GQADRNAAL
+563 AGQDGPNTAL
-572 HFLLMTPVT
+572 YFLLQTPIM
-581 AILTFLLTSLLLI
+581 AIATFL
-594 LLGALIWWICRATRG
+594 AA
-609 EILSVFLKICLWTGS
+609 
-624 ITLVIGGGLWLFGKT
+624 
-639 SIMSV
+639 
-644 AIFWVSL
+644 SL
-651 VGAIIVTSVV
+651 VAIIVG
-661 AWVIGRLFGIY
+661 ALF
-672 EWPYAYWAKF
+672 YAMGMRQWAYTHWAKF
-682 MVQRAY
+682 MVQRSY
-688 ARLFDHRVWIVG
+688 ARLHDHRVWIVG
-700 IGFGAFAW
+700 IGLLAFIS
-708 SILLFA
+708 SIVLFA
-714 TLPQQFQPTTNSDF
+714 VLPQQFQPTTNSDY
-728 SQVKY
+728 SQVRY
-733 ELPPGS
+733 SLPPGS
-739 TLAQSEH
+739 TLAQSET
-746 ISNQI
+746 IARQI
-751 AAVLKDNPAVQ
+751 GDVLDNSPAVQ
-762 TAFYDVRVGSGNV
+762 TAFYDVNVGGGNA

-784 QKSVEW
+784 LTSVEW
-790 ERSLQPRM
+790 ERSLQPKL
-798 AAIPDARVSFQSQ
+798 AAIPDARVNFQSQ

-826 DDPAALERHAR
+826 DDPVALDKHAR
-837 KIVEEMGGVKELRA
+837 TIVAQMGGLKELRA

-862 IIVTPRMDLAAE
+862 IIVNPRMDLAAE

-938 PLKSVAQIG
+938 PLKSVAEIS

-954 LRRYNQTRRVVIGA
+954 LRRYNQTRRIVIGA

-980 KKIDALPSV
+980 KKINELPAV
-989 KDMPQG
+989 KTMPQG

-1008 ELIMNFMIAVV
+1008 ELITNFLIAVV
-1019 SGLMLVFATLVL
+1019 SGLLLVFATLVL

-1055 GLWVTGMEISMPVY
+1055 GLAITGMEISMPVY

-1089 AIEEMDHGV
+1089 AIEEIDKGI
-1098 GKVAALMDAG
+1098 GKMEALIDAG

-1126 VPTALS
+1126 VPTAIS

-1175 LGGFFSRNLLTYR
+1175 LGRFFSRNLLTYR
-1188 KGDDGE
+1188 QGDDTRPIGDGT
-1194 PEPHAVPQPA
+1194 PQPA